1 MTTAVLSLGNAEAR
15 ELAPGFAAL
24 GMTAF
29 TTKRTFG
36 SFGLHGSEAV
46 ADVMGRWSALRE
58 FLGGARLATAR
69 QVHGDTVLRHAQGW
83 TGWLRADDAD
93 GHLAPSTGTALAVTV
108 ADCVPVF
115 IAHPRGATAL
125 LHSGWKGTAA
135 RIIDRAITL
144 LEAEHCPA
152 AELTVHLGPAICGS
166 CYEVSPEVYARVTG
180 RAVNSPTT
188 VDLRAVIASHA
199 RVRGVREITIS
210 DCCTRCDNDRFFS
223 HRAGDDGRQL
233 GVLLAPRATPWSLP

>member
-1 MTTAVLSLGNAEAR
+1 MTTATLLLVSAEAR
-15 ELAPGFAAL
+15 EVAPGFAAL
-24 GMTAF
+24 GVTAF
-29 TTKRTFG
+29 TTTRAFGTFG
-36 SFGLHGSEAV
+36 THGSEPV

-58 FLGGARLATAR
+58 LLGGSRLATAR
-69 QVHGDTVLRHAQGW
+69 QVHGDAVLRHGPGW

-93 GHLAPSTGTALAVTV
+93 GHLAPFTGTALAVTV

-115 IAHPRGATAL
+115 IAHARGPTAL

-152 AELTVHLGPAICGS
+152 AELVVHLGPAICGR
-166 CYEVSPEVYARVTG
+166 CYEVSPDVYARVTG
-180 RAVNSPTT
+180 RAVTTPTP

-199 RVRGVREITIS
+199 RARGVRELTIS
-210 DCCTRCDNDRFFS
+210 DCCTRCNNDRFFS

-233 GVLLAPRATPWSLP
+233 GVLLAPRSSPRSLP